1 MLSGETCVGGW
12 GRSQT
17 PCLPPAHHWGHSQ
30 TGMYFIFPSP
40 RGRTHCRVVWPLSGM
55 PAPSQACGAASMGS
69 GQGRISSGGSATCTG
84 LGGAGLASFAL
95 SGLLWEG
102 PCSTGREADLLEG
115 SIHRSTAL
123 GGCTVQASSVTGTG
137 SLWNF
142 SWGMGE
148 GNGVCQCLCSA
159 AELSSVFQGLTTLP
173 PSAAGPLLQGTTN
186 GKAS

>member
-30 TGMYFIFPSP
+30 TGVYLIFPSP
-40 RGRTHCRVVWPLSGM
+40 RGRSHCGVVWTLYGLLAHCQSC
-55 PAPSQACGAASMGS
+55 ALMGS

-102 PCSTGREADLLEG
+102 PCSTGREADQSEG
-115 SIHRSTAL
+115 WIHRSTAL
-123 GGCTVQASSVTGTG
+123 GVCAVQASSVTGTG
-137 SLWNF
+137 SLLNF
-142 SWGMGE
+142 GWGMGE
-148 GNGVCQCLCSA
+148 RDGACQCLCFP
-159 AELSSVFQGLTTLP
+159 AELSPVS
-173 PSAAGPLLQGTTN
+173 QGTTLVPSVLSPSPLFESR
-186 GKAS
+186 AVDF

>member
-1 MLSGETCVGGW
+1 MHWWAGPQSDLMSAPSPPLGPQSDWCV
-12 GRSQT
+12 
-17 PCLPPAHHWGHSQ
+17 PYLPPLPGAGLTVEWCGPSGLLAH
-30 TGMYFIFPSP
+30 
-40 RGRTHCRVVWPLSGM
+40 C
-55 PAPSQACGAASMGS
+55 QACGAASMGS

-142 SWGMGE
+142 GWGMGE
-148 GNGVCQCLCSA
+148 GNGACQHQA
-159 AELSSVFQGLTTLP
+159 LSFQGSTTLP
-173 PSAAGPLLQGTTN
+173 PGILLP
-186 GKAS
+186 SLLSESRPIDF